1 MFKINDRVW
10 VLPFEEIVKKSEE
23 GDGDGRYLHYR
34 DEPIHFNHIMKDH
47 CGREY
52 QIHKIL
58 SDGGYRL
65 KTPAGEMIGWTWCD
79 WMLTD
84 ENPTADYSDDSEED
98 DFWDEPYEDED
109 ETETY
114 TVEDR
119 FREAI
124 AELPLGGAA
133 KILESKDVWE
143 VGGHVWREFCVCP
156 VCHDISEMI
165 RKRAN
170 EDENRPLPVVEVETK
185 AEIAPVRESYVLV
198 HNSEFKG
205 ILDLTEAEAEAIIT
219 VICAI
224 DTDTDIL
231 TIAQAK
237 EEFRL

>member
-10 VLPFEEIVKKSEE
+10 VLPFKEIVAKSE
-23 GDGDGRYLHYR
+23 DGDDGHLHYL
-34 DEPIHFNHIMKDH
+34 DDPLCFNLAMKDH
-47 CGREY
+47 CGGEY
-52 QIHKIL
+52 RIYMIL
-58 SDGGYRL
+58 SDGSYKL
-65 KTPAGEMIGWTWCD
+65 KTPTGELIGWTWCD

-98 DFWDEPYEDED
+98 DFWDEPYED

-143 VGGHVWREFCVCP
+143 VGGHVWGEFCVCP

-185 AEIAPVRESYVLV
+185 TETAPVRESYVLV

-205 ILDLTEAEAEAIIT
+205 ILDLTEAEAEAIVT